1 MNIPLSLIITHF
13 IADFVL
19 QNDWMAHGKSKRFAP
34 LFIHCLIY
42 SSCFLLWGLKF
53 AVFTG
58 ILHFIVDFVT
68 SRINIQLW
76 NLQSKHWFFVSIG
89 LDQLVHYVCLAAV
102 FNLI

>member
-19 QNDWMAHGKSKRFAP
+19 QNDWMAHGKSKKFLP
-34 LFIHCLIY
+34 LFTHCLIY
-42 SSCFLLWGLKF
+42 SSCFLFLGLKF
-53 AVFTG
+53 VVLTG